1 MSDPKKFSPKQLQTG
16 TRRSLCM
23 GSLKACASKRSNAT
37 SSFTELD
44 AGVEASMF
52 DGLHA

>member
-1 MSDPKKFSPKQLQTG
+1 MSDRKNFSPKQLQTG
-16 TRRSLCM
+16 TRRSLCT
-23 GSLKACASKRSNAT
+23 GCPKGCASKRSQAT

-52 DGLHA
+52 DGLQA